1 MIGRNMLKTDRFP
14 GGKHFAVTFS
24 YDDGD
29 KADRRLVEIFNNY
42 GMKATFNLI
51 PSRFDG
57 ETVVSS
63 GEVSSLY
70 AGHEIACHTYSHPHL
85 ERLPLTGQV
94 REISLCR
101 AALEQLSGGIVRGM
115 ATPYGGKNS
124 DTVAAMNAL
133 GIAYCRNAGV
143 SGGLSVP
150 ADFLD
155 WTPSCHHTGAPAV
168 IEKFRSEWIHQ
179 PWQYGGLLFIWGHSF
194 EFDRANN
201 WELAEQICSSL
212 AGIDDIWFATN
223 IEIYDYITAQRSL
236 VISCDGDV
244 IFNPSAVDV
253 WVSQNGSPICIK
265 GGETIRL

>member
-1 MIGRNMLKTDRFP
+1 MIKPDRYP
-14 GGKHFAVTFS
+14 NGKHFAVTFS

-29 KADRRLVEIFNNY
+29 KADRRLVDIFNNY

-57 ETVVSS
+57 KTVVSS
-63 GEVSSLY
+63 GELRSLY
-70 AGHEIACHTYSHPHL
+70 DGHEIACHSYSHPHL
-85 ERLPLTGQV
+85 ARLPLTGQS
-94 REISLCR
+94 REIALGRLSLER
-101 AALEQLSGGIVRGM
+101 LSGRLVRGM
-115 ATPYGGKNS
+115 ATPYGEKND
-124 DTVAAMNAL
+124 DTIVAMKAAGM
-133 GIAYCRNAGV
+133 AYCRNAGV

-168 IEKFRSEWIHQ
+168 IEKFRNEWIHQ

-194 EFDRANN
+194 EFDRADN

-212 AGIDDIWFATN
+212 AGIDDVWFATN

>member
-1 MIGRNMLKTDRFP
+1 MIGRKMLKTDRFP

-29 KADRRLVEIFNNY
+29 KADRRLVEIFNRY

-63 GEVSSLY
+63 GEVGSLY

-179 PWQYGGLLFIWGHSF
+179 PWQYGGVLYIWGHSF
-194 EFDRANN
+194 EFDRADN

-212 AGIDDIWFATN
+212 AGIDDVWYATN
-223 IEIYDYITAQRSL
+223 IEIYDYVAAQRALLMSA
-236 VISCDGDV
+236 DGSIV
-244 IFNPSAVDV
+244 YNPSIADV
-253 WVSQNGSPICIK
+253 WASCGGETVCIK
-265 GGETIRL
+265 GGETIKL

>member
-1 MIGRNMLKTDRFP
+1 MIGRKMLKTDRFP

-29 KADRRLVEIFNNY
+29 KADRRLVEIFNRY

-101 AALEQLSGGIVRGM
+101 AALEQLSGRLVRGM

-150 ADFLD
+150 ANFLD

-168 IEKFRSEWIHQ
+168 IEKFRNEWIHQ

-194 EFDRANN
+194 EFDRADN

-212 AGIDDIWFATN
+212 AGIDDVWYATN

-236 VISCDGDV
+236 VISCDGDI

>member
-1 MIGRNMLKTDRFP
+1 MIKPDRYP
-14 GGKHFAVTFS
+14 NGKHFAVTFS

-29 KADRRLVEIFNNY
+29 KADRRLVDIFNNY

-63 GEVSSLY
+63 GELRSLY
-70 AGHEIACHTYSHPHL
+70 DGHEIACHSYSHPHL
-85 ERLPLTGQV
+85 ARLPLTGQS
-94 REISLCR
+94 REIALGRLSLER
-101 AALEQLSGGIVRGM
+101 LSGRLVRGM
-115 ATPYGGKNS
+115 ATPYGEKND
-124 DTVAAMNAL
+124 DTLVAMKAAGM
-133 GIAYCRNAGV
+133 AYCRNAGV
-143 SGGLSVP
+143 SGGLSVA

-155 WTPSCHHTGAPAV
+155 WMPSCHHTGAPAV
-168 IEKFRSEWIHQ
+168 IEKFRNEWIHQ

-194 EFDRANN
+194 EFDRADN

-212 AGIDDIWFATN
+212 AGIDDVWFATN
-223 IEIYDYITAQRSL
+223 IEIYDYITAQRAL

-265 GGETIRL
+265 GGDTIRL

>member
-1 MIGRNMLKTDRFP
+1 MIKPDRYP
-14 GGKHFAVTFS
+14 NGKHFAVTFS

-29 KADRRLVEIFNNY
+29 KADRRLVDIFNNY

-57 ETVVSS
+57 KTVVSS
-63 GEVSSLY
+63 GELRSLY
-70 AGHEIACHTYSHPHL
+70 DGHEIACHSYSHPHL
-85 ERLPLTGQV
+85 ARLPLTGQS
-94 REISLCR
+94 REIALGRLSLER
-101 AALEQLSGGIVRGM
+101 LSGRLVRGM
-115 ATPYGGKNS
+115 ATPYGEKND
-124 DTVAAMNAL
+124 DTIVAMKAAGM
-133 GIAYCRNAGV
+133 AYCRNAGV

-155 WTPSCHHTGAPAV
+155 WTPSCHRTGAPAV
-168 IEKFRSEWIHQ
+168 IEKFRNEWIHQ

-194 EFDRANN
+194 EFDRADN

-212 AGIDDIWFATN
+212 AGIDDVWFATN

-253 WVSQNGSPICIK
+253 WVSQNGSAICIK
-265 GGETIRL
+265 GGDTIRL

>member
-201 WELAEQICSSL
+201 WEFAEQICSSL
-212 AGIDDIWFATN
+212 AGIDDVWFATN

>member
-1 MIGRNMLKTDRFP
+1 MIKPDRYP
-14 GGKHFAVTFS
+14 NGKHFAVTFS

-29 KADRRLVEIFNNY
+29 KADRRLVDIFNNY

-57 ETVVSS
+57 ETIVSS
-63 GEVSSLY
+63 GELRSLY
-70 AGHEIACHTYSHPHL
+70 DGHEIACHSYSHPHL
-85 ERLPLTGQV
+85 ARLPLTGQS
-94 REISLCR
+94 REIALGRLSLER
-101 AALEQLSGGIVRGM
+101 LSGRLVRGM
-115 ATPYGGKNS
+115 ATPYGEKND
-124 DTVAAMNAL
+124 DTLVAMKAAGM
-133 GIAYCRNAGV
+133 AYCRNAGV

-168 IEKFRSEWIHQ
+168 IEKFRNEWIHQ

-194 EFDRANN
+194 EFDRADN

-212 AGIDDIWFATN
+212 AGIDDVWFATN
-223 IEIYDYITAQRSL
+223 IEIYDYITAQRAL

-265 GGETIRL
+265 GGEIIRL

>member
-1 MIGRNMLKTDRFP
+1 MIKPDRYP
-14 GGKHFAVTFS
+14 NGKHFAVTFS

-29 KADRRLVEIFNNY
+29 KADRRLVDIFNNY

-57 ETVVSS
+57 ETVVLS
-63 GEVSSLY
+63 GELRSLY
-70 AGHEIACHTYSHPHL
+70 DGHEIACHSYSHPHL
-85 ERLPLTGQV
+85 ARLPLTGQS
-94 REISLCR
+94 REIALGRLSLER
-101 AALEQLSGGIVRGM
+101 LSGRLVRGM
-115 ATPYGGKNS
+115 ATPYGEKND
-124 DTVAAMNAL
+124 DTLVAMKAAGM
-133 GIAYCRNAGV
+133 AYCRNAGV

-168 IEKFRSEWIHQ
+168 IEKFRNEWIHQ

-194 EFDRANN
+194 EFDRADN

-212 AGIDDIWFATN
+212 AGIDDVWFATN
-223 IEIYDYITAQRSL
+223 IEIYDYITAQRAL

-265 GGETIRL
+265 GGDTIRL

>member
-1 MIGRNMLKTDRFP
+1 MIKPDRYP
-14 GGKHFAVTFS
+14 NGKHFAVTFS

-29 KADRRLVEIFNNY
+29 KADRRLVDIFNNY

-63 GEVSSLY
+63 GELRSLY
-70 AGHEIACHTYSHPHL
+70 DGHEIACHSYSHPHL
-85 ERLPLTGQV
+85 ARLPLTGQS
-94 REISLCR
+94 REIALGRLSLER
-101 AALEQLSGGIVRGM
+101 LSGRLVRGM
-115 ATPYGGKNS
+115 ATPYGEKND
-124 DTVAAMNAL
+124 DTIVAMKAAGM
-133 GIAYCRNAGV
+133 AYCRNAGV

-168 IEKFRSEWIHQ
+168 IEKFRNEWIHQ

-194 EFDRANN
+194 EFDRADN

-212 AGIDDIWFATN
+212 AGIDDVWFATN
-223 IEIYDYITAQRSL
+223 IEIYDYITAQRAL

-265 GGETIRL
+265 GGEIIRL

>member
-1 MIGRNMLKTDRFP
+1 MIKPDRYP
-14 GGKHFAVTFS
+14 NGKHFAVTFS

-29 KADRRLVEIFNNY
+29 KADRRLVDIFNNY

-57 ETVVSS
+57 ETVVLS
-63 GEVSSLY
+63 GELRSLY
-70 AGHEIACHTYSHPHL
+70 DGHEIACHSYSHPHL
-85 ERLPLTGQV
+85 ARLPLTGQS
-94 REISLCR
+94 REIALGRLSLER
-101 AALEQLSGGIVRGM
+101 LSGRLVRGM
-115 ATPYGGKNS
+115 ATPYGEKND
-124 DTVAAMNAL
+124 DTLVAMKAAGM
-133 GIAYCRNAGV
+133 AYCRNAGV

-168 IEKFRSEWIHQ
+168 IEKFRNEWIHQ

-194 EFDRANN
+194 EFDRADN

-212 AGIDDIWFATN
+212 AGIDDVWFATN
-223 IEIYDYITAQRSL
+223 IEIYDYITAQRAL

-265 GGETIRL
+265 GGEIIRL

>member
-1 MIGRNMLKTDRFP
+1 MIKPDRYP
-14 GGKHFAVTFS
+14 NGKRFAVTFS
-24 YDDGD
+24 YDAGD

-57 ETVVSS
+57 ETVISS
-63 GEVSSLY
+63 GELRSLY
-70 AGHEIACHTYSHPHL
+70 DGHEIACHSYSHPHL
-85 ERLPLTGQV
+85 ARLPLTGQS
-94 REISLCR
+94 REIALGRLSLER
-101 AALEQLSGGIVRGM
+101 LSGRLVRGM
-115 ATPYGGKNS
+115 ATPYGEKND
-124 DTVAAMNAL
+124 DTLVAMKAAGM
-133 GIAYCRNAGV
+133 AYCRNAGA

-168 IEKFRSEWIHQ
+168 IEKFRNEWIHQ

-194 EFDRANN
+194 EFDRADN
-201 WELAEQICSSL
+201 WELAERICSSL
-212 AGIDDIWFATN
+212 AGIDDVWFATN

-253 WVSQNGSPICIK
+253 WVSQNGGPICIK

>member
-1 MIGRNMLKTDRFP
+1 MIKPDRYP
-14 GGKHFAVTFS
+14 NGKHFAVTFS

-29 KADRRLVEIFNNY
+29 KADRRLVDIFNNY

-63 GEVSSLY
+63 GELRSLY
-70 AGHEIACHTYSHPHL
+70 DGHEIACHSYSHPHL
-85 ERLPLTGQV
+85 ARLPLTGQS
-94 REISLCR
+94 REIALGRLSLER
-101 AALEQLSGGIVRGM
+101 LSGRLVRGM
-115 ATPYGGKNS
+115 ATPYGEKND
-124 DTVAAMNAL
+124 DTLVAMKAAGM
-133 GIAYCRNAGV
+133 AYCRNAGV

-168 IEKFRSEWIHQ
+168 IEKFRNEWIHQ

-194 EFDRANN
+194 EFDRADN

-212 AGIDDIWFATN
+212 AGIDDVWFATN

-244 IFNPSAVDV
+244 IFNPAAADV

-265 GGETIRL
+265 GGDTIRL

>member
-1 MIGRNMLKTDRFP
+1 MIKPDRYP
-14 GGKHFAVTFS
+14 NGKHFAVTFS

-29 KADRRLVEIFNNY
+29 KADRRLVDIFNNY

-63 GEVSSLY
+63 GELRSLY
-70 AGHEIACHTYSHPHL
+70 AGHEIACHSYSHPHL
-85 ERLPLTGQV
+85 ARLPLTGQS
-94 REISLCR
+94 REIALGRLSLER
-101 AALEQLSGGIVRGM
+101 LSGRLVRGM
-115 ATPYGGKNS
+115 ATPYGEKND
-124 DTVAAMNAL
+124 DTIVAMKAAGM
-133 GIAYCRNAGV
+133 AYCRNAGV

-168 IEKFRSEWIHQ
+168 IEKFRNEWIHQ

-194 EFDRANN
+194 EFDRADN

-212 AGIDDIWFATN
+212 AGIDDVWFATN

-244 IFNPSAVDV
+244 IFNPSAADV

-265 GGETIRL
+265 GGDTIRL

>member
-1 MIGRNMLKTDRFP
+1 MIGRKMLKTDRFP

-63 GEVSSLY
+63 GEVGSLY
-70 AGHEIACHTYSHPHL
+70 AGHEIACHSYSHPHL
-85 ERLPLTGQV
+85 ARLPLTGQS
-94 REISLCR
+94 REIALGRLSLER
-101 AALEQLSGGIVRGM
+101 LSGRLVRGM
-115 ATPYGGKNS
+115 ATPYGEKND
-124 DTVAAMNAL
+124 DTLVAMKAAGM
-133 GIAYCRNAGV
+133 AYCRNAGV

-150 ADFLD
+150 ANFLD

-168 IEKFRSEWIHQ
+168 IEKFRNEWIHQ

-194 EFDRANN
+194 EFDRADN

-212 AGIDDIWFATN
+212 AGIDDVWFATN
-223 IEIYDYITAQRSL
+223 IEIYDYITAQHALLMSA
-236 VISCDGDV
+236 DGSIV
-244 IFNPSAVDV
+244 YNPSIADV
-253 WVSQNGSPICIK
+253 WASCGGETVCIK
-265 GGETIRL
+265 GGETIKL

>member
-1 MIGRNMLKTDRFP
+1 MIKPDRYP
-14 GGKHFAVTFS
+14 NGKHFAVTFS

-29 KADRRLVEIFNNY
+29 KADRRLVDIFNNY

-63 GEVSSLY
+63 GELRSLY
-70 AGHEIACHTYSHPHL
+70 AGHEIACHSYSHPHL
-85 ERLPLTGQV
+85 ARLPLTGQS
-94 REISLCR
+94 REIALGRLSLER
-101 AALEQLSGGIVRGM
+101 LSGRLVRGM
-115 ATPYGGKNS
+115 ATPYGEKND
-124 DTVAAMNAL
+124 DTLVAMKAAGM
-133 GIAYCRNAGV
+133 AYCRNAGV

-168 IEKFRSEWIHQ
+168 IEKFRNEWIHQ

-194 EFDRANN
+194 EFDRADN

-212 AGIDDIWFATN
+212 AGIDDVWFATN

-244 IFNPSAVDV
+244 IFNPSAADV

-265 GGETIRL
+265 GGEIIRL

>member
-212 AGIDDIWFATN
+212 AGIDDVWFATN